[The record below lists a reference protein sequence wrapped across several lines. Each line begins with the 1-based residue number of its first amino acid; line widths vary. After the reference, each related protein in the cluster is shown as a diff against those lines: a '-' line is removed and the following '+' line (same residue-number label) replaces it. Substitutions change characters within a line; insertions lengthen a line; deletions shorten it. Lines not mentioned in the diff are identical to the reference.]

1 MTDERERDRDSCVP
15 DEGGRSRG
23 MMEGMMSGCAE
34 MMPHMTAMCCGG
46 ALPERAAHQDLRA
59 WARPDHPGTRQ

>member
-1 MTDERERDRDSCVP
+1 MTDERERDQDSCAP

-34 MMPHMTAMCCGG
+34 MMPHMTAMCCGSQYDEEET
-46 ALPERAAHQDLRA
+46 AEESIREA
-59 WARPDHPGTRQ
+59 